1 MTQKNLQGT
10 MNCPLNHVTN
20 EDYIN
25 IQQQLSSLS
34 KENQEMKEEIVFLK
48 QRIRELEAGGQ
59 NE

>member
-1 MTQKNLQGT
+1 

-25 IQQQLSSLS
+25 LQQQLSSLS